1 MCRGNLFLSIFLC
14 LISAGI
20 KGMCNH
26 ILKRLVKNC
35 WVTWPF
41 ESQEVKMEQSQ
52 AGREE
57 NAAGENRG
65 RESWVQCCTVHSLT
79 SWTISDLPQN
89 AEQTGLSS
97 QPLRNWSMP
106 SFLNSEGSMSILFSF
121 EYATLNFFFLGIGF
135 CIPGILCACIYVC
148 VLCCYK

>member
-1 MCRGNLFLSIFLC
+1 
-14 LISAGI
+14 
-20 KGMCNH
+20 
-26 ILKRLVKNC
+26 
-35 WVTWPF
+35 
-41 ESQEVKMEQSQ
+41 MEQSQ

-97 QPLRNWSMP
+97 QPLRN
-106 SFLNSEGSMSILFSF
+106 
-121 EYATLNFFFLGIGF
+121 
-135 CIPGILCACIYVC
+135 
-148 VLCCYK
+148 